1 MNNTLEYYLN
11 LKYPLAIKQDDD
23 GSYFAEYPDLKGC
36 MTCGDTLVEVSQLA
50 EDAKQAWLETAIENN
65 IEIPEPKSEN
75 DYSGSFRL
83 RMPKSLH
90 KTLADEAKH
99 EGISMNQYCV
109 YLLSKEYEKTH
120 CSH

>member
-11 LKYPLAIKQDDD
+11 LKYPLSIKQDDD